1 MIRKIAVVITLF
13 LTSLIIAQE
22 KNSLL
27 WQISGNGLTKNS
39 YLYGTMHVS
48 QKIAFHLD
56 DVFYESLLKSDFV
69 GLESDPSSWLTHL
82 FNSPEELGLIR
93 GIRFSNNSDFYN
105 SPFQLLEPKQQE
117 IMFYLSREDMLLN
130 GILYRTNQMMQ
141 DFQEDTFLDMFIY
154 QTGKKNGKKIYSLE
168 DYKESSSL
176 VKKATSSSKTH
187 KDKPD
192 DWLQKKLK
200 EDGFLSIMNNAYR
213 DRKINLLDSIN
224 KGMYTEAY
232 MKNMLYKRNEN
243 MVNSIDYITKKGS
256 LFSAVGA
263 AHLGGEK
270 GVIAMLR
277 ERGYTVKPLFSDIT
291 KKAIET
297 KKQIDDKVIEVQ
309 FREQTAADNF
319 FTAQLPNKMY
329 ELNILNNTSY
339 ISPDLTNGAY
349 VIITRMNTFS
359 KIHRKNIKDD
369 NFDKLLF
376 ESIPGEIISKQEIN
390 KQGVDGL
397 DILNKTKTG
406 DFQRYQIFFTPL
418 EVLIFKMD
426 GRKEYVKTFG
436 DTFFNSIKFNNLTD
450 EFTSVSPLNKGFL
463 VDVPA
468 YHTFTNK
475 SFQGNRIL
483 QAVDKKDNYYFL
495 KEVTLNDVNYI
506 EEDNFELERIQERF
520 CKNLKLDYHKGTF
533 TKDKIAFESNTQL
546 KNTSKKLFLKTVT
559 NGSHYYLL
567 GYVSKDD
574 KMKNQF
580 FNSFKITNFSYPTK
594 SFERK
599 VDSTLYFSVNTNVN
613 PSFNRYNF
621 NITNK
626 NKTYEAYSKN
636 TTYTNSA
643 NEKIFVKLNKLNDLK
658 SYDNLDSLWKSETS
672 SLDFNSIR
680 RYLNNNSR
688 ISFNNFHS
696 VNRLK
701 KNNIKKGIDKN
712 GYQFYTYYLKDS
724 LSSKAVKVK
733 KILVQGAIYE
743 LKTLV
748 DTTYTESEFVS
759 KFYNSF
765 TPKDTVLGKS
775 LFKDKTAQFFT
786 ALKNKDSL
794 AIDSYRVVNFKK
806 KDVKSL
812 IQLLDSYEFAENQLE
827 IKEHLIEELS
837 EFKTKKVTRF
847 LDDLYVKS
855 FNNPGN
861 QLAIVKSILKEKS
874 TESYA
879 RFLKLLELD
888 VPLSSNKYEMNTMIN
903 SVSDSL
909 SIAKDLFPEILNYAT
924 IEEYKKP
931 IYNLLVDVV
940 DKDLITSSNYI
951 SYKKQILNQA
961 RIELKR
967 QLGKKN
973 NSNSYASKKEGDL
986 LNLYVQLLFPFRK
999 DKNVKTFFE
1008 NIIFV
1013 KNANVKSTLV
1023 SLQIKFS
1030 EKYDI
1035 SVFKDLTSEL
1045 TSRGM
1050 LYSKLHKIKKT
1061 SFYPKK
1067 YSTKKE
1073 IYKAI
1078 LFKSA
1083 VKPKLKDS
1091 IVFLDKRDFK
1101 ISDKKY
1107 EAYFFKSKK
1116 NKNNTQANRKDWK
1129 MNYIIFE
1136 NNENKISIEP
1146 ILERSNKN
1154 LDTTKPIKEII
1165 NDLVEENRLKS
1176 RRRVNLNSNNYN
1188 NRGLF

>member
-243 MVNSIDYITKKGS
+243 MVNSIDSITKKGS

-359 KIHRKNIKDD
+359 KIHGKDIKDD

-463 VDVPA
+463 VDVSA

-475 SFQGNRIL
+475 SYQGNRIL

-520 CKNLKLDYHKGTF
+520 CKNLKLEYHKGAF

-580 FNSFKITNFSYPTK
+580 FNSFKITNFSYPIK

-621 NITNK
+621 NFYSRVNFQHFSGIYTGSQSGLNFNAQTIKRFSFGANLNLGTENKDFFEPRQGSTSGIYFLQPERRNINTYISTNSQK
-626 NKTYEAYSKN
+626 KFQVNADTYYTSYSNPKEGYGFSIAPRYRFTNQFSLRYRMNFNKTNNDQGYVDEVGTDIVFGTRDRKS
-636 TTYTNSA
+636 YTNTVSGKYSFST
-643 NEKIFVKLNKLNDLK
+643 NSSLSLSFRHYWGSVNYSGYNNLNSEGGLNPNNTYAGDNVNFN
-658 SYDNLDSLWKSETS
+658 SWNLDLNYIWQFAPGSQLIA
-672 SLDFNSIR
+672 FYRNSIFNEDTNAD
-680 RYLNNNSR
+680 LN
-688 ISFNNFHS
+688 
-696 VNRLK
+696 
-701 KNNIKKGIDKN
+701 
-712 GYQFYTYYLKDS
+712 
-724 LSSKAVKVK
+724 
-733 KILVQGAIYE
+733 
-743 LKTLV
+743 
-748 DTTYTESEFVS
+748 
-759 KFYNSF
+759 
-765 TPKDTVLGKS
+765 
-775 LFKDKTAQFFT
+775 FF
-786 ALKNKDSL
+786 
-794 AIDSYRVVNFKK
+794 
-806 KDVKSL
+806 
-812 IQLLDSYEFAENQLE
+812 
-827 IKEHLIEELS
+827 
-837 EFKTKKVTRF
+837 
-847 LDDLYVKS
+847 
-855 FNNPGN
+855 
-861 QLAIVKSILKEKS
+861 
-874 TESYA
+874 
-879 RFLKLLELD
+879 
-888 VPLSSNKYEMNTMIN
+888 
-903 SVSDSL
+903 
-909 SIAKDLFPEILNYAT
+909 
-924 IEEYKKP
+924 
-931 IYNLLVDVV
+931 
-940 DKDLITSSNYI
+940 
-951 SYKKQILNQA
+951 
-961 RIELKR
+961 
-967 QLGKKN
+967 
-973 NSNSYASKKEGDL
+973 
-986 LNLYVQLLFPFRK
+986 
-999 DKNVKTFFE
+999 
-1008 NIIFV
+1008 
-1013 KNANVKSTLV
+1013 
-1023 SLQIKFS
+1023 
-1030 EKYDI
+1030 
-1035 SVFKDLTSEL
+1035 
-1045 TSRGM
+1045 
-1050 LYSKLHKIKKT
+1050 
-1061 SFYPKK
+1061 
-1067 YSTKKE
+1067 
-1073 IYKAI
+1073 
-1078 LFKSA
+1078 
-1083 VKPKLKDS
+1083 
-1091 IVFLDKRDFK
+1091 
-1101 ISDKKY
+1101 
-1107 EAYFFKSKK
+1107 
-1116 NKNNTQANRKDWK
+1116 
-1129 MNYIIFE
+1129 
-1136 NNENKISIEP
+1136 
-1146 ILERSNKN
+1146 KN
-1154 LDTTKPIKEII
+1154 LDNLFDQSQQHTFSVRFVYFIDYNK
-1165 NDLVEENRLKS
+1165 LKKI
-1176 RRRVNLNSNNYN
+1176 
-1188 NRGLF
+1188 F